1 MRIPGLTTLTL
12 ASGSLLERPFRTV
25 LTMLGIVIG
34 VAAVFAMLS
43 IGEGSRQKIL
53 ENIDSVEARTIS
65 IFPNWNNGR
74 ASARRA
80 WRPFTEQDVLDIQ
93 AIPGV
98 EAATGD
104 LSQEYSIVSETSD
117 WRANVIGA
125 DPQYLAAND
134 MQMQRGRPI
143 TQTEIERRET
153 VAVIGTSVVR
163 SLFRGQDPMG
173 ERIKIQ
179 NIPFEIIGIVAET
192 EGTNWRGQDLNNF
205 VLVPRPTGRARLF
218 GDDRLVRNQVRSI
231 RIVGATQG
239 DLSRIEQ
246 EVDFLMRRSRGLT
259 ADEAPDFRIFNFS
272 ANRQAV
278 AETQRTLSLLLATM
292 GAVSLIVGGVGVMN
306 IMLVSVTER
315 TREIGL
321 RMAIGARGSDILSQF
336 LTEALL
342 LSVISGLLGLGLGY
356 AVSQVSLGTDEIEM
370 VFSPNIAILSFGS
383 ALLVGVVFGF
393 LPAQRASRL
402 NPIEA
407 LRHE

>member
-1 MRIPGLTTLTL
+1 MRIPGLTTFVL
-12 ASGSLLERPFRTV
+12 ALGSLLERPFRTV

-43 IGEGSRQKIL
+43 IGEGTRQKIL
-53 ENIDSVEARTIS
+53 ENIDSVEARTIT
-65 IFPNWNNGR
+65 IFPNWGNRR
-74 ASARRA
+74 ASQRRA

-93 AIPGV
+93 NIPGV
-98 EAATGD
+98 DAATGD
-104 LSQEYSIVSETSD
+104 LSSEYSIVSEMSD
-117 WRANVIGA
+117 WRANVIGV
-125 DPQYLAAND
+125 DPQYLPAND
-134 MQMQRGRPI
+134 LKVQRGRAI
-143 TQTEIERRET
+143 TETEIERRET
-153 VAVIGTSVVR
+153 VAVIGASVVR

-179 NIPFEIIGIVAET
+179 NIPFTVIGIVGET
-192 EGTNWRGQDLNNF
+192 DATNWRGQDSNNF
-205 VLVPRPTGRARLF
+205 VLIPRPTGRARLF

-231 RIVGATQG
+231 RIVGQDQAT
-239 DLSRIEQ
+239 LARIER
-246 EVDFLMRRSRGLT
+246 EVDFIMRRSRGLT

-272 ANRQAV
+272 ANRQAF
-278 AETQRTLSLLLATM
+278 AESQRTLSLLLATM

-321 RMAIGARGSDILSQF
+321 RMAIGARGSDILGQF

-342 LSVISGLLGLGLGY
+342 LSIISGFLGLGLGY
-356 AVSQVSLGTDEIEM
+356 AVSQVSLGTDDIEM
-370 VFSPNIAILSFGS
+370 VFSTRIAILSFGS

>member
-1 MRIPGLTTLTL
+1 MRVPGLTTINL
-12 ASGSLLERPFRTV
+12 ATGSLLERPFRTI

-53 ENIDSVEARTIS
+53 ENIDSPEARTIS
-65 IFPNWNNGR
+65 VFPNWNNGR

-104 LSQEYSIVSETSD
+104 LSQEYSLVSETSD
-117 WRANVIGA
+117 WRANVVGV
-125 DPQYLAAND
+125 DPQYLAANNL
-134 MQMQRGRPI
+134 QIQRGRPI
-143 TQTEIERRET
+143 TATEIERRET
-153 VAVIGTSVVR
+153 VAVIGQSVVR
-163 SLFRGQDPMG
+163 TLFRGQDPMG

-179 NIPFEIIGIVAET
+179 NIPFTVIGIVAET
-192 EGTNWRGQDLNNF
+192 DAQNWRGQDSNNF
-205 VLVPRPTGRARLF
+205 VLIPRPTGRARLF
-218 GDDRLVRNQVRSI
+218 GDDRLVRNQVRSV
-231 RIVGATQG
+231 RIVGETQSA
-239 DLSRIEQ
+239 LASIER
-246 EVDFLMRRSRGLT
+246 EIDFIMRRSRGLT

-321 RMAIGARGSDILSQF
+321 RMAIGARGSDIMGQF
-336 LTEALL
+336 LTEALI
-342 LSVISGLLGLGLGY
+342 LSILSGLLGLGLGY

-370 VFSPNIAILSFGS
+370 VFSPHIALLSFGS

>member
-12 ASGSLLERPFRTV
+12 ATGSLLERPFRTV

-34 VAAVFAMLS
+34 VAAVYAMLS
-43 IGEGSRQKIL
+43 IGEGTRQKIL
-53 ENIDSVEARTIS
+53 ENVDSVEARTITV
-65 IFPNWNNGR
+65 FPNWTNRR
-74 ASARRA
+74 ASQRRA
-80 WRPFTEQDVLDIQ
+80 WRPFTEQDVEDIQ
-93 AIPGV
+93 SIPGIY
-98 EAATGD
+98 AATGD
-104 LSQEYSIVSETSD
+104 ISSEYSIVSEISD
-117 WRANVIGA
+117 WSANVVGVDEQYMRANDLKI
-125 DPQYLAAND
+125 
-134 MQMQRGRPI
+134 QRGRAI

-153 VAVIGTSVVR
+153 VAVVGQSVVR

-179 NIPFEIIGIVAET
+179 NIPFKVIGIVDVT
-192 EGTNWRGQDLNNF
+192 EAQNWRGQDSNNF
-205 VLVPRPTGRARLF
+205 VLIPRPTARARLF

-231 RIVGATQG
+231 KIVGQDQAS
-239 DLSRIEQ
+239 LSGVER
-246 EVDFLMRRSRGLT
+246 EVDLILRRSRGLT

-278 AETQRTLSLLLATM
+278 AQTQRTLSLLLATM

-321 RMAIGARGSDILSQF
+321 RMAIGARGSDILGQF

-342 LSVISGLLGLGLGY
+342 LSVLSGFLGLALGY

-370 VFSPNIAILSFGS
+370 VFSTRIALLSFGS
-383 ALLVGVVFGF
+383 ALFVGVVFGF

>member
-1 MRIPGLTTLTL
+1 MRVPGLTTINL
-12 ASGSLLERPFRTV
+12 ATGSLLERPFRTV

-53 ENIDSVEARTIS
+53 ENIDSPEARTIS
-65 IFPNWNNGR
+65 VFPNWNNGR

-93 AIPGV
+93 AVAGV

-117 WRANVIGA
+117 WRANVVGV
-125 DPQYLAAND
+125 DPQYLPANNL
-134 MQMQRGRPI
+134 QMQRGRQI
-143 TQTEIERRET
+143 TATEIERRET
-153 VAVIGTSVVR
+153 VAVIGQSVVR
-163 SLFRGQDPMG
+163 TLFRGQDPMG

-179 NIPFEIIGIVAET
+179 NIPFTVIGIVSET
-192 EGTNWRGQDLNNF
+192 DAQNWRGQDSNNF
-205 VLVPRPTGRARLF
+205 VLIPRPTGRARLF

-231 RIVGATQG
+231 RIVGETQAALAG
-239 DLSRIEQ
+239 IER
-246 EVDFLMRRSRGLT
+246 EIDFIMRRSRGLT

-321 RMAIGARGSDILSQF
+321 RMAIGARGSDIMGQF
-336 LTEALL
+336 LTEALI
-342 LSVISGLLGLGLGY
+342 LSILSGLLGLGLGY

-370 VFSPNIAILSFGS
+370 VFSPHIALLSFGS

>member
-1 MRIPGLTTLTL
+1 MRIPGLTTLSL

-134 MQMQRGRPI
+134 LQMQRGRPI

-218 GDDRLVRNQVRSI
+218 GDDRLVRNQVRSV

-239 DLSRIEQ
+239 DLARIER
-246 EVDFLMRRSRGLT
+246 EVDFIMRRSRGLT

-321 RMAIGARGSDILSQF
+321 RMAIGARGSDILGQF

-393 LPAQRASRL
+393 LPAQRASQL

>member
-1 MRIPGLTTLTL
+1 MRVPGLTTINL
-12 ASGSLLERPFRTV
+12 ATGSLLERPFRTV

-53 ENIDSVEARTIS
+53 ENIDSPEARTIS
-65 IFPNWNNGR
+65 VFPNWNNGR

-117 WRANVIGA
+117 WRANVIGV
-125 DPQYLAAND
+125 DPQYLPANNL
-134 MQMQRGRPI
+134 QIQRGRQI
-143 TQTEIERRET
+143 TATEIERRET
-153 VAVIGTSVVR
+153 VAVIGQSVVR
-163 SLFRGQDPMG
+163 TLFRGQDPMG

-179 NIPFEIIGIVAET
+179 NIPFTVIGIVAET
-192 EGTNWRGQDLNNF
+192 DAQNWRGQDSNNF
-205 VLVPRPTGRARLF
+205 VLIPRPTGRARLF

-231 RIVGATQG
+231 RIVGETQSALAG
-239 DLSRIEQ
+239 IER
-246 EVDFLMRRSRGLT
+246 EIDFIMRRSRGLT

-321 RMAIGARGSDILSQF
+321 RMAIGARGSDIMGQF
-336 LTEALL
+336 LTEALI
-342 LSVISGLLGLGLGY
+342 LSILSGLLGLGLGY

-370 VFSPNIAILSFGS
+370 VFSPHIAVLSFGS

>member
-1 MRIPGLTTLTL
+1 MTTINL
-12 ASGSLLERPFRTV
+12 ATGSLLERPFRTV

-53 ENIDSVEARTIS
+53 ENIDSPEARTIS
-65 IFPNWNNGR
+65 VFPNWNNGR

-93 AIPGV
+93 AVAGV

-117 WRANVIGA
+117 WRANVVGV
-125 DPQYLAAND
+125 DPQYLPANNL
-134 MQMQRGRPI
+134 QMQRGRQI
-143 TQTEIERRET
+143 TATEIERRET
-153 VAVIGTSVVR
+153 VAVIGQSVVR
-163 SLFRGQDPMG
+163 TLFRGQDPMG

-179 NIPFEIIGIVAET
+179 NIPFTVIGIVSET
-192 EGTNWRGQDLNNF
+192 DAQNWRGQDSNNF
-205 VLVPRPTGRARLF
+205 VLIPRPTGRARLF

-231 RIVGATQG
+231 RIVGETQAALAG
-239 DLSRIEQ
+239 IER
-246 EVDFLMRRSRGLT
+246 EIDFIMRRSRGLT

-321 RMAIGARGSDILSQF
+321 RMAIGARGSDIMGQF
-336 LTEALL
+336 LTEALI
-342 LSVISGLLGLGLGY
+342 LSILSGLLGLGLGY

-370 VFSPNIAILSFGS
+370 VFSPHIALLSFGS

>member
-12 ASGSLLERPFRTV
+12 ATGSLLERPFRTV

-34 VAAVFAMLS
+34 VAAVYAMLS
-43 IGEGSRQKIL
+43 IGEGTRQKIL
-53 ENIDSVEARTIS
+53 ENVDSVEARTITV
-65 IFPNWNNGR
+65 FPNWTNRR
-74 ASARRA
+74 ASQRRA
-80 WRPFTEQDVLDIQ
+80 WRPFTEQDVKDIQ
-93 AIPGV
+93 SIPGIY
-98 EAATGD
+98 AATGD
-104 LSQEYSIVSETSD
+104 ISSEYSIVSEISD
-117 WRANVIGA
+117 WSANVVGVDEQYMRANDLKI
-125 DPQYLAAND
+125 
-134 MQMQRGRPI
+134 QRGRAI

-153 VAVIGTSVVR
+153 VAVVGQSVVR

-179 NIPFEIIGIVAET
+179 NIPFKVIGIVDVT
-192 EGTNWRGQDLNNF
+192 EAQNWRGQDSNNF
-205 VLVPRPTGRARLF
+205 VLIPRPTARARLF

-231 RIVGATQG
+231 KIVGQDQAS
-239 DLSRIEQ
+239 LSGVER
-246 EVDFLMRRSRGLT
+246 EVDFILRRSRGLT

-278 AETQRTLSLLLATM
+278 AQTQRTLSLLLATM

-321 RMAIGARGSDILSQF
+321 RMAIGARGSDILGQF

-342 LSVISGLLGLGLGY
+342 LSVLSGFLGLALGY

-370 VFSPNIAILSFGS
+370 VFSTRIALLSFGS
-383 ALLVGVVFGF
+383 ALFVGVVFGF

>member
-1 MRIPGLTTLTL
+1 MRIPGLTTLML

-134 MQMQRGRPI
+134 LQMQRGRPI

-179 NIPFEIIGIVAET
+179 NIPFEIIGIVDET

-231 RIVGATQG
+231 RIVGATQE
-239 DLSRIEQ
+239 DLARIER
-246 EVDFLMRRSRGLT
+246 EVDFIMRRSRGLT

-342 LSVISGLLGLGLGY
+342 LSVISGLLGLALGY

>member
-1 MRIPGLTTLTL
+1 MRIPGLTMLGL
-12 ASGSLLERPFRTV
+12 AMGSLLERPFRTL
-25 LTMLGIVIG
+25 LTMLGIIIG

-43 IGEGSRQKIL
+43 IGEGTQKKIL
-53 ENIDSVEARTIS
+53 ESIDSVQARTITVY
-65 IFPNWNNGR
+65 PNWNNGR
-74 ASARRA
+74 ASRRKA
-80 WRPFTEQDVLDIQ
+80 WRPFTEQDVRDIQ

-98 EAATGD
+98 YAATGD
-104 LSQEYSIVSETSD
+104 LSSEYNIVSEMSD
-117 WRANVIGA
+117 WRANVIGVDA
-125 DPQYLAAND
+125 AYLKAND
-134 MQMQRGRPI
+134 LEIQRGRPI
-143 TQTEIERRET
+143 SQTEIERSET

-163 SLFRGQDPMG
+163 SLFRGQNPMG
-173 ERIKIQ
+173 ERLKIQ
-179 NIPFEIIGIVAET
+179 NIPFTVIGIVSET
-192 EGTNWRGQDLNNF
+192 EGQNWRGQDSNNF
-205 VLVPRPTGRARLF
+205 VLIPRPTGRSRLF

-231 RIVGATQG
+231 QIVGEDQAT
-239 DLSRIEQ
+239 LALIER
-246 EVDFLMRRSRGLT
+246 EIDYILRRSRGLT

-272 ANRQAV
+272 ANRQAF
-278 AETQRTLSLLLATM
+278 AESQRTLSLLLATM

-321 RMAIGARGSDILSQF
+321 RMAIGARGSDILGQF

-342 LSVISGLLGLGLGY
+342 LSVLSGLLGLGLGY
-356 AVSQVSLGTDEIEM
+356 AVSQVSLGTDDIEM
-370 VFSPNIAILSFGS
+370 VFSTRIAVLSFGS

>member
-1 MRIPGLTTLTL
+1 MRILGLTTLTL

-239 DLSRIEQ
+239 DLSRIER

>member
-1 MRIPGLTTLTL
+1 MRIPGMTTLVL
-12 ASGSLLERPFRTV
+12 ATGSLLERPFRTI

-53 ENIDSVEARTIS
+53 ENIDSAEARTIS
-65 IFPNWNNGR
+65 IFPNWGNRR
-74 ASARRA
+74 ASTRRA
-80 WRPFTEQDVLDIQ
+80 WKPFNEQDILDIQ

-104 LSQEYSIVSETSD
+104 LSSEYSIVSETSD

-134 MQMQRGRPI
+134 LQMQRGRPI
-143 TQTEIERRET
+143 TETEIERRET
-153 VAVIGTSVVR
+153 VAVIGQSVVR

-179 NIPFEIIGIVAET
+179 NIPFEVIGIVAET
-192 EGTNWRGQDLNNF
+192 DGTNWRGQDLNNF

-218 GDDRLVRNQVRSI
+218 GGDRLVRNQVRSI
-231 RIVGATQG
+231 RIVGESQAA
-239 DLSRIEQ
+239 LSRIER
-246 EVDFLMRRSRGLT
+246 EVDFILRRSRGLT

-321 RMAIGARGSDILSQF
+321 RMAIGARGSDILGQF

-342 LSVISGLLGLGLGY
+342 LSVLSGFMGLALGF

-370 VFSPNIAILSFGS
+370 VFSPHIALLSFGS

-393 LPAQRASRL
+393 LPAQRASQL

>member
-1 MRIPGLTTLTL
+1 
-12 ASGSLLERPFRTV
+12 
-25 LTMLGIVIG
+25 
-34 VAAVFAMLS
+34 
-43 IGEGSRQKIL
+43 
-53 ENIDSVEARTIS
+53 
-65 IFPNWNNGR
+65 
-74 ASARRA
+74 
-80 WRPFTEQDVLDIQ
+80 
-93 AIPGV
+93 
-98 EAATGD
+98 
-104 LSQEYSIVSETSD
+104 
-117 WRANVIGA
+117 
-125 DPQYLAAND
+125 

>member
-1 MRIPGLTTLTL
+1 MRIPGLTTINL
-12 ASGSLLERPFRTV
+12 ATGSLLERPFRTV

-53 ENIDSVEARTIS
+53 ENIDSPEARTIS
-65 IFPNWNNGR
+65 VFPNWNNGR

-93 AIPGV
+93 AVAGV

-117 WRANVIGA
+117 WRANVVGV
-125 DPQYLAAND
+125 DPQYLPANNL
-134 MQMQRGRPI
+134 QMQRGRQI
-143 TQTEIERRET
+143 TATEIERRET
-153 VAVIGTSVVR
+153 VAVIGQSVVR
-163 SLFRGQDPMG
+163 TLFRGQDPMG

-179 NIPFEIIGIVAET
+179 NIPFTVIGIVSET
-192 EGTNWRGQDLNNF
+192 DAQNWRGQDSNNF
-205 VLVPRPTGRARLF
+205 VLIPRPTGRARLF

-231 RIVGATQG
+231 RIVGETQAALAG
-239 DLSRIEQ
+239 IER
-246 EVDFLMRRSRGLT
+246 EIDFIMRRSRGLT

-321 RMAIGARGSDILSQF
+321 RMAIGARGSDIMGQF
-336 LTEALL
+336 LTEALI
-342 LSVISGLLGLGLGY
+342 LSILSGLLGLGLGY

-370 VFSPNIAILSFGS
+370 VFSPHIALLSFGS

>member
-1 MRIPGLTTLTL
+1 MRIPGLTTFRL
-12 ASGSLLERPFRTV
+12 AMGSLLERPFRTV

-43 IGEGSRQKIL
+43 IGEGTRQKIL

-65 IFPNWNNGR
+65 IFPNWGNRR
-74 ASARRA
+74 ASTRRA

-104 LSQEYSIVSETSD
+104 LSSEYSIVSEMSD
-117 WRANVIGA
+117 WRANVIGV
-125 DPQYLAAND
+125 DPQYLPAND
-134 MQMQRGRPI
+134 LQIQRGRAI
-143 TQTEIERRET
+143 TETEIERRET

-179 NIPFEIIGIVAET
+179 NIPFTVIGIVGET
-192 EGTNWRGQDLNNF
+192 DAQNWRGQDSNNF
-205 VLVPRPTGRARLF
+205 VLIPRPTGRARLF

-231 RIVGATQG
+231 RIVGQDQAT
-239 DLSRIEQ
+239 LSRIER
-246 EVDFLMRRSRGLT
+246 EVDFVLRRSRGLT

-272 ANRQAV
+272 ANRQAF
-278 AETQRTLSLLLATM
+278 AESQRTLSLLLATM

-321 RMAIGARGSDILSQF
+321 RMAIGARGSDILNQF

-342 LSVISGLLGLGLGY
+342 LSILSGLLGLGLGY
-356 AVSQVSLGTDEIEM
+356 AVSQVSLGTDDIEM
-370 VFSPNIAILSFGS
+370 VFSPRIAVLSFGS

>member
-12 ASGSLLERPFRTV
+12 ATGSLLERPFRTV

-34 VAAVFAMLS
+34 VAAVYAMLS
-43 IGEGSRQKIL
+43 IGEGTRQKIL
-53 ENIDSVEARTIS
+53 ENVDSVEARTITV
-65 IFPNWNNGR
+65 FPNWTNRR
-74 ASARRA
+74 ASQRRA
-80 WRPFTEQDVLDIQ
+80 WRPFTEQDVEDIQ
-93 AIPGV
+93 SIPGIY
-98 EAATGD
+98 AATGD
-104 LSQEYSIVSETSD
+104 ISSEYSIVSEISD
-117 WRANVIGA
+117 WSANVVGVDEQYMRANDLKI
-125 DPQYLAAND
+125 
-134 MQMQRGRPI
+134 QRGRAI

-153 VAVIGTSVVR
+153 VAVVGQSVVR

-179 NIPFEIIGIVAET
+179 NIPFKVIGIVDVT
-192 EGTNWRGQDLNNF
+192 EAQNFRGQDSNNF
-205 VLVPRPTGRARLF
+205 VLIPRPTARARLF

-231 RIVGATQG
+231 KIVGQDQAS
-239 DLSRIEQ
+239 LSGVER
-246 EVDFLMRRSRGLT
+246 EVDFILRRSRGLT

-278 AETQRTLSLLLATM
+278 AQTQRTLSLLLATM

-321 RMAIGARGSDILSQF
+321 RMAIGARGSDILGQF

-342 LSVISGLLGLGLGY
+342 LSVLSGFLGLALGY

-370 VFSPNIAILSFGS
+370 VFSTRIALLSFGS
-383 ALLVGVVFGF
+383 ALFVGVVFGF

>member
-134 MQMQRGRPI
+134 MQMQQKALE
-143 TQTEIERRET
+143 TDARR
-153 VAVIGTSVVR
+153 A
-163 SLFRGQDPMG
+163 
-173 ERIKIQ
+173 KH
-179 NIPFEIIGIVAET
+179 A
-192 EGTNWRGQDLNNF
+192 
-205 VLVPRPTGRARLF
+205 RAR
-218 GDDRLVRNQVRSI
+218 
-231 RIVGATQG
+231 
-239 DLSRIEQ
+239 
-246 EVDFLMRRSRGLT
+246 
-259 ADEAPDFRIFNFS
+259 
-272 ANRQAV
+272 
-278 AETQRTLSLLLATM
+278 
-292 GAVSLIVGGVGVMN
+292 
-306 IMLVSVTER
+306 
-315 TREIGL
+315 
-321 RMAIGARGSDILSQF
+321 
-336 LTEALL
+336 
-342 LSVISGLLGLGLGY
+342 
-356 AVSQVSLGTDEIEM
+356 
-370 VFSPNIAILSFGS
+370 
-383 ALLVGVVFGF
+383 
-393 LPAQRASRL
+393 
-402 NPIEA
+402 
-407 LRHE
+407 

>member
-12 ASGSLLERPFRTV
+12 ATGSLLERPFRTV

-34 VAAVFAMLS
+34 VAAVYAMLS
-43 IGEGSRQKIL
+43 IGEGTRQKIL
-53 ENIDSVEARTIS
+53 ENVDSVEARTITV
-65 IFPNWNNGR
+65 FPNWTNRR
-74 ASARRA
+74 ASQRRA
-80 WRPFTEQDVLDIQ
+80 WRPFTEQDVEDIQ
-93 AIPGV
+93 SIPGIY
-98 EAATGD
+98 AATGD
-104 LSQEYSIVSETSD
+104 ISSEYSIVSEISD
-117 WRANVIGA
+117 WSANVVGVDEQYMRANDLKI
-125 DPQYLAAND
+125 
-134 MQMQRGRPI
+134 QRGRAI

-153 VAVIGTSVVR
+153 VAVVGQSVVR

-179 NIPFEIIGIVAET
+179 NIPFKVIGIVDVT
-192 EGTNWRGQDLNNF
+192 EAQNWRGQDSNNF
-205 VLVPRPTGRARLF
+205 VLIPRPTARARLF

-231 RIVGATQG
+231 KIVGQDQAS
-239 DLSRIEQ
+239 LSGVER
-246 EVDFLMRRSRGLT
+246 EVDFILRRSRGLT

-278 AETQRTLSLLLATM
+278 AQTQRTLSLLLATM

-321 RMAIGARGSDILSQF
+321 RMAIGARGSDILGQF

-342 LSVISGLLGLGLGY
+342 LSVLSGFLGLALGY

-370 VFSPNIAILSFGS
+370 VFSTRIALLSFGS
-383 ALLVGVVFGF
+383 ALFVGVVFGF